1 MGEKKKCSAVGIQ
14 LNGSEAN
21 CGIVHILEILL
32 MNSYDV

>member
-14 LNGSEAN
+14 LNGSEAS